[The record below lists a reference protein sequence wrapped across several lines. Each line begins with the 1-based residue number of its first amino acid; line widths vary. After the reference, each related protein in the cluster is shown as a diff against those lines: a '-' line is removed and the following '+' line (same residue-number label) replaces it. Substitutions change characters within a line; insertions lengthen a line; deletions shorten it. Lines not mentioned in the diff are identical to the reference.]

1 MNNIKKFR
9 NYDYESKKSRPPA
22 SKSTIN
28 VINNN
33 NNINSKQD
41 QKSKQTYHLIEN
53 ELMRLFFYG
62 ELSFQ
67 FYYNLTHFFLDSLG
81 LYSLVIL
88 LKID

>member
-1 MNNIKKFR
+1 MNNFR
-9 NYDYESKKSRPPA
+9 NYDHEFKKSRPPA

-28 VINNN
+28 VINNNN